1 MGMGYNN
8 VAYAYDVNTRQ
19 KYEGIE
25 ILPIDFNGNG
35 QIDSVENVYQSL
47 DSLMKAISEG
57 VYPSPPARELYFISK
72 GKPNNELVN
81 LFLNWV
87 LTKGQQYVARAGYV
101 GLSEDH
107 ITKQLRL
114 LEDEAH

>member
-1 MGMGYNN
+1 
-8 VAYAYDVNTRQ
+8 
-19 KYEGIE
+19 
-25 ILPIDFNGNG
+25 
-35 QIDSVENVYQSL
+35 
-47 DSLMKAISEG
+47 
-57 VYPSPPARELYFISK
+57 
-72 GKPNNELVN
+72 
-81 LFLNWV
+81 